1 MLPTINYCA
10 ERRILSVFL
19 KGELDHHNTRPVRE
33 QTDIAVTKYRP
44 ALLVLDFSG
53 VTFMDSSGIGLVMGR
68 YKRMHD
74 MGADLLIANPTPPI
88 ERLIRLASVERIVRI
103 VYTAHSGTVKE

>member
-1 MLPTINYCA
+1 MEY
-10 ERRILSVFL
+10 ERKKGTVTVRLT
-19 KGELDHHNTRPVRE
+19 GELDHCSAQSIRRE
-33 QTDIAVTKYRP
+33 LDALIAEPDVKT
-44 ALLVLDFSG
+44 LILDLRDMP
-53 VTFMDSSGIGLVMGR
+53 FMDSSGIGLVMGR